1 MSAPGKPFPKGTSG
15 NPGGRPRGL
24 ARLVRDTVG
33 DTGWVEIVE
42 EMRAIA
48 TGAHDDATARDQIS
62 AAAWLTDRGFGR
74 PQQTVDVT
82 SAGEKVGGGQVVV
95 PLPVAEMSDEALANV
110 RATLERATGGVLLD
124 DDDPEAGDPPDLQ

>member
-1 MSAPGKPFPKGTSG
+1 M
-15 NPGGRPRGL
+15 
-24 ARLVRDTVG
+24 G
-33 DTGWVEIVE
+33 DAGWVEIVE

-48 TGAHDDATARDQIS
+48 TGAHEDATARDQIS